1 MRRHLT
7 FLVAASMSAVV
18 LAFLVPLG
26 LLVRTLA
33 EDRAVNAARAD
44 AATLGAIALKTD
56 RAQLTRFTA
65 GYLGTHPTG
74 TTTLVLPDGLTLG
87 PALPAND
94 PNLRK
99 AAQQGENVTVP
110 GSAGTDLY
118 VPAIGTQGTAVV
130 HTFIPDEVLHQGVTS
145 ATMTLG
151 GLGLLLLVVAVLA
164 ADRMARR
171 VSAPIRQVAA
181 AANALHDGL
190 LDTRVPE
197 QGPAE
202 AVAMAR
208 ALNRLAGRIEQ
219 LLAAERDSVADLS
232 HRLRTPVT
240 ALRLDADSICDPETA
255 ERLRQHVAQLERTV
269 DAIVHDARRPGR
281 AATGGSCDI
290 GRVVQERVS
299 FWSALAD
306 DQGRPLRLA
315 LPDRPLRVP
324 LDATDLADVIDV
336 LIDNAFAHTDEGVAI
351 EVWVVQRADGAVVLT
366 VEDAGPGLPPGDIV
380 SRGRSGA
387 GSTGLGLDIARRAA
401 LATGGRLELGRSRLG
416 GALIRVV
423 LSSADPFPVE
433 QRARGGQ
440 YRAGR

>member
-1 MRRHLT
+1 VRRRLT

-33 EDRAVNAARAD
+33 EDRALNAARTD
-44 AATLGAIALKTD
+44 AASLGSIAIKVTD
-56 RAQLTRFTA
+56 RAQLTRLTA
-65 GYLGTHPTG
+65 GYIGVHPNG
-74 TTTLVLPDGLTLG
+74 TTTLVLPDGWTLG
-87 PALPAND
+87 PQPAAGD
-94 PNLRK
+94 ANLAK
-99 AAQQGENVTVP
+99 AAARGQNITVAS
-110 GSAGTDLY
+110 GRGTDLY
-118 VPAIGTQGTAVV
+118 VPAIGTTGTAVV
-130 HTFIPDEVLHQGVTS
+130 HTFVPESVLHQGVAS
-145 ATMTLG
+145 ATLTLG

-164 ADRMARR
+164 ADRLARR

-197 QGPAE
+197 RGPAE

-240 ALRLDADSICDPETA
+240 ALRLDADTIADPEAA

-281 AATGGSCDI
+281 AAGGGSCDI

-306 DQGRPLRLA
+306 DQGRPLRLS
-315 LPDRPLRVP
+315 LPERRLRVP
-324 LDATDLADVIDV
+324 LDAADLADVVDV

-351 EVWVVQRADGAVVLT
+351 DVWVAQRSDGAVALT

-401 LATGGRLELGRSRLG
+401 LASGGRLELGRSRLG

-423 LSSADPFPVE
+423 LSPAEPTFDH
-433 QRARGGQ
+433 RNRGGT